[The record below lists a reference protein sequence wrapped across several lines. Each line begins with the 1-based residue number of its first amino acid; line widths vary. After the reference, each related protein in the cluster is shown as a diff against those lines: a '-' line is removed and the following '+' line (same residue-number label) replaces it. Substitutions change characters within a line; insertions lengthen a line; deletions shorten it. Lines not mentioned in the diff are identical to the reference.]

1 MSSTT
6 SAQSERGQILVIF
19 AASLLV
25 IFGIAA
31 LVFDGGLMLL
41 EKRDQQNAADAAAIA
56 GARFLPGDRASARA
70 QAEAIAT
77 ENGFTDGVGNQSVT
91 VTFPSSGR
99 IAVDID
105 NTRDSFFAGI
115 WGIVEHDVGS
125 RAVAVNES
133 RPLGPFGILTLE
145 EDDCDA
151 MFIGG
156 GGEII
161 SNGDIQVNSDCASNA
176 MRLQGNGEVVVA
188 PSVACNIVGGYSA
201 ANNTSSNC
209 PVTTGA
215 VAIPDPFLGM
225 DPYAPAIPRNGAGV
239 IVYPA
244 TPVLVAGS
252 AEPVPTGC
260 PGSASPAS
268 HASPRLCRFN
278 TSGKTWRLFPG
289 YYPGGLHFQSG
300 LFYLEPGIYYLGGG
314 GLAMNASGASLR
326 SVATG
331 GTTLGGGVL
340 IYNGDHPTAG
350 DGDIELNG
358 GSAGVNLLPI
368 QTGTYAGIVIYQKG
382 EPNPVCETVTLNGA
396 ASGMNVR
403 GVIYVPCGLVRM
415 NGNAGSITTD
425 QIVAETFSLTGN
437 GGNLRVVY
445 DDAFLPS
452 LRLAGLIE

>member
-6 SAQSERGQILVIF
+6 NRQSERGQILVIF

-31 LVFDGGLMLL
+31 LVFDGGMMLL

-56 GARFLPGDRASARA
+56 GARFLPGDQVAARA

-77 ENGFTDGVGNQSVT
+77 ENGFTDGVDRQSVT

-105 NTRDSFFAGI
+105 NSRASFFAGI

-125 RAVAVNES
+125 RAVAVNED

-145 EDDCDA
+145 EHACDA
-151 MFIGG
+151 LFIGG

-161 SNGDIQVNSDCASNA
+161 SNGDIQVNSDCASSA

-188 PSVACNIVGGYSA
+188 PSVACNLVGGYSA

-215 VAIPDPFLGM
+215 VPIPDPFLGM
-225 DPYAPAIPRNGAGV
+225 MPYEPPIPTDAGGT
-239 IVYPA
+239 IIYPA
-244 TPVLVAGS
+244 TPVLVSGS
-252 AEPVPTGC
+252 PEAVPNGC
-260 PGSASPAS
+260 PGSATPGT
-268 HASPRLCRFN
+268 HASPDLCRFH

-300 LFYLEPGIYYLGGG
+300 MFYLEPGIYYLGGG
-314 GLAMNASGASLR
+314 GLDMNASGASLR
-326 SVATG
+326 SVASG

-340 IYNGDHPTAG
+340 IYNGDHPTAA
-350 DGDIELNG
+350 DGDISLNG
-358 GSAGVNLLPI
+358 GSAGVNLLPMQSGI
-368 QTGTYAGIVIYQKG
+368 YAGIVIYQDAA
-382 EPNPVCETVTLNGA
+382 VCETVTLNGA
-396 ASGMNVR
+396 ASGMSVR
-403 GVIYVPCGLVRM
+403 GVIYVPCGLVMM
-415 NGNAGSITTD
+415 NGNGGSITTD
-425 QIVAETFSLTGN
+425 QVVAETFSLTGN
-437 GGNLRVVY
+437 GGNLQVLY
-445 DDAFLPS
+445 NDAHLPL
-452 LRLAGLIE
+452 LRLAGLVE